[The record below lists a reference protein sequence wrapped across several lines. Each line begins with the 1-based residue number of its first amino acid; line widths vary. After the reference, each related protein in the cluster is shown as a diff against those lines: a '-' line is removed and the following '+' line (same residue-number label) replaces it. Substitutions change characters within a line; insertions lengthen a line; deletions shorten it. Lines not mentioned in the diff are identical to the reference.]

1 MHVNRFINALTL
13 PNLYPWDSLLFTPK
27 MWAKPLPKN
36 AKSPILV
43 NVRRSKINLS
53 INLPKT
59 QADARSLS
67 VDVH

>member
-1 MHVNRFINALTL
+1 MQ
-13 PNLYPWDSLLFTPK
+13 
-27 MWAKPLPKN
+27 
-36 AKSPILV
+36 SPILV

-59 QADARSLS
+59 KADARSLS